1 MMPIYS
7 HREKKEEEKCKN
19 YNQLKYEIARTR
31 RMKKVE
37 VIPAVIRA
45 LRRVTNGLDCG

>member
-31 RMKKVE
+31 RMKKVD